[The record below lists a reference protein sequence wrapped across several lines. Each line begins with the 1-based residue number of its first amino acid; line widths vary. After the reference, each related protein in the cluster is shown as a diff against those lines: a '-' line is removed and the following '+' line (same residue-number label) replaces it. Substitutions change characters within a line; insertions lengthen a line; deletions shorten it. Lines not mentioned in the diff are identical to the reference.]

1 MNSGLRFDARLII
14 AVAFIFCAV
23 FPAAAEEQQVNQRPQ
38 SENLLSWEELA
49 AHAGLT
55 GLKFKTLKEYQVDG
69 VYDGFRGYFDLI
81 QASIQLTP
89 EEWTRLES
97 GGHPMLNPW
106 TTGKIDHK
114 TWKGTVDMILEAED
128 ETAADP
134 KAKPFDY
141 EAFSKGATL
150 YSSGRPPRGRKVDAS
165 RLKMTDKAVILHRPD
180 LHCTRLYML
189 SPNADGKSGVLY
201 YFYTRY
207 TT

>member
-1 MNSGLRFDARLII
+1 MKTSLPYCSII
-14 AVAFIFCAV
+14 AVAVIFCAV
-23 FPAAAEEQQVNQRPQ
+23 FPAPAEEHPATQRQQ

-69 VYDGFRGYFDLI
+69 IYDGIRGYFDVI

-106 TTGKIDHK
+106 TTGKIDEK
-114 TWKGTVDMILEAED
+114 TWKGTVDLILEAED
-128 ETAADP
+128 KADADP
-134 KAKPFDY
+134 KAKPFNID
-141 EAFSKGATL
+141 EFMKGAPIHG
-150 YSSGRPPRGRKVDAS
+150 SGAPPRGRKVDAT
-165 RLKMTDKAVILHRPD
+165 RLKMNDKAVILHRPD
-180 LHCTRLYML
+180 MHSTRLYML

-201 YFYTRY
+201 YFYKNY
-207 TT
+207 